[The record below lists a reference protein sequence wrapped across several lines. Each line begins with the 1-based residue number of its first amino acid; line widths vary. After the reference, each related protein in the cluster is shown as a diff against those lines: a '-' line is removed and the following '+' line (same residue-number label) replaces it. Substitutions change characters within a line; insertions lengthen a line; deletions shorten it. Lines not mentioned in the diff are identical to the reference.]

1 MTAVEESTLS
11 ESTIDI
17 ASEFELLV
25 KSHQR
30 KMVALAYH
38 LLGNLE
44 DARDQAQEAFVRLWQ
59 RKEKSLEERAIA
71 ALLTKITVNLCIDRL
86 REIKRRRLFF
96 LDDEKL
102 AHSFASLDDPRREA
116 ESGELKAALAAA
128 TAKLKPRQ
136 KAIFVLR
143 DVEGH
148 SVRETA
154 EIIGCSENNVLVNLH
169 KARKN
174 LRKWLLPYLKS

>member
-1 MTAVEESTLS
+1 MTAVEENALG
-11 ESTIDI
+11 EFQIDI
-17 ASEFELLV
+17 ASEFEEIV

-38 LLGNLE
+38 ILGNLE

-59 RKEKSLEERAIA
+59 RKDDPLDERAVA
-71 ALLTKITVNLCIDRL
+71 GLLTKITVNLCIDRL
-86 REIKRRRLFF
+86 RQIKRRRLFF
-96 LDDEKL
+96 LDDERL
-102 AHSFASLDDPRREA
+102 AHSFASLDDPRCDA
-116 ESGELKAALAAA
+116 ESGELRASLAAA

-143 DVEGH
+143 DVEGR
-148 SVRETA
+148 SVCETA

-174 LRKWLLPYLKS
+174 LRKRLSPYLRS